1 MSKNATGSGIH
12 CAVHIWTLETD
23 KMKIICSL
31 QKHTLY
37 DVTQHTLIVIVKNV
51 QKADSIFYNMSLA
64 VGLIRRIPAELKC
77 KKIEISYN

>member
-1 MSKNATGSGIH
+1 MMSLSI
-12 CAVHIWTLETD
+12 L
-23 KMKIICSL
+23 SL
-31 QKHTLY
+31 SLF
-37 DVTQHTLIVIVKNV
+37 KNV